1 MINRTLVL
9 IAFVAAIAWAGAASA
24 QDLTTQDLTT
34 EETQSLR
41 DRVRE
46 CWTLPVGASQSD
58 IPPIHIEVRLNADGS
73 LEGPPVLVTGLAA
86 TGPLATRVLESA
98 MRAIYDCAPFGL
110 PAGKHASW
118 KRIRIAFDARAPATC
133 LSCMSCHV
141 HERPG
146 CNSSRGMV
154 QLSFQKTVGF

>member
-1 MINRTLVL
+1 MINKTLVL
-9 IAFVAAIAWAGAASA
+9 IAFVAAIAWAGAAA
-24 QDLTTQDLTT
+24 AQDLTT

-58 IPPIHIEVRLNADGS
+58 IPPIHIEVRLNEDGS

-86 TGPLATRVLESA
+86 KGPLATRVLESA

-110 PAGKHASW
+110 PAEKHASW